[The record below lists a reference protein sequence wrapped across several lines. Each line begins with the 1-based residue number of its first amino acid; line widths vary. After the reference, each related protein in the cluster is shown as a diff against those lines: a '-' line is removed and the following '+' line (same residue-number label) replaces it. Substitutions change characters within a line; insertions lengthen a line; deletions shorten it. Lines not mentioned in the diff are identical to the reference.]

1 MDMWKAAL
9 AGALLATI
17 GSSLALAENQFPA
30 VTQVSASN
38 GVVESR
44 IAHFKAA
51 LRLSAE
57 QERHWPRVA
66 AALRQIVQSYNS
78 DESNSGGLVQRIG
91 ARASSVVLNANAI
104 RLLVAA
110 AQPLMKSLD
119 QEQKQHALVLARHM
133 GFGGVAAHFE

>member
-1 MDMWKAAL
+1 MWKAAL
-9 AGALLATI
+9 AGVLLATI
-17 GSSLALAENQFPA
+17 GSSLAAAENQFPGL
-30 VTQVSASN
+30 TQVSASN
-38 GVVESR
+38 GMAESR
-44 IAHFKAA
+44 IAQFKAA

-78 DESNSGGLVQRIG
+78 DESNPGGLVQRIG
-91 ARASSVVLNANAI
+91 ARASNIVLNANAI
-104 RLLVAA
+104 RLLIAA

-133 GFGGVAAHFE
+133 GFGEVAAHFE

>member
-1 MDMWKAAL
+1 MWKAAL

-17 GSSLALAENQFPA
+17 GSSLAMAENQFPA

-66 AALRQIVQSYNS
+66 AALRQIVQSYHS
-78 DESNSGGLVQRIG
+78 DESNSAGLVQRIG
-91 ARASSVVLNANAI
+91 TRASNVVLNANAI

-119 QEQKQHALVLARHM
+119 QEQKQHALVLARNM
-133 GFGGVAAHFE
+133 GFGGAAAHFE

>member
-1 MDMWKAAL
+1 MWKAAL

-17 GSSLALAENQFPA
+17 GSSLAMAENQFPA
-30 VTQVSASN
+30 LTQVS
-38 GVVESR
+38 ESSGMAESH

-78 DESNSGGLVQRIG
+78 DELSSGGLVRRIG
-91 ARASSVVLNANAI
+91 TRASNVLLNANAI

-119 QEQKQHALVLARHM
+119 QEQKQHALVLARNM
-133 GFGGVAAHFE
+133 GFGGAAAHFE

>member
-1 MDMWKAAL
+1 LRRYRNGRLGIDL
-9 AGALLATI
+9 VLSVCRRV
-17 GSSLALAENQFPA
+17 SSL
-30 VTQVSASN
+30 
-38 GVVESR
+38 R
-44 IAHFKAA
+44 
-51 LRLSAE
+51 
-57 QERHWPRVA
+57 WVA

-91 ARASSVVLNANAI
+91 ARASNVVLNANAI

-133 GFGGVAAHFE
+133 GFGGVAGHFE

>member
-1 MDMWKAAL
+1 MWKAAL

-51 LRLSAE
+51 LRLSVE

>member
-1 MDMWKAAL
+1 MWKAAL

-17 GSSLALAENQFPA
+17 GSSLATAENQFPA
-30 VTQVSASN
+30 MSPVSVSN
-38 GVVESR
+38 SVAESR
-44 IAHFKAA
+44 IAQFKAA

-91 ARASSVVLNANAI
+91 TRASNVVLNANAI

-119 QEQKQHALVLARHM
+119 PEQKQYALVLARNM
-133 GFGGVAAHFE
+133 GFGGAAAHFE

>member
-1 MDMWKAAL
+1 MWKVAL

-17 GSSLALAENQFPA
+17 GSSLAKADYQVPA
-30 VTQVSASN
+30 VTQVSASSSMA
-38 GVVESR
+38 ESR
-44 IAHFKAA
+44 IAQFKAA

-66 AALRQIVQSYNS
+66 AALRQIVQSYNA
-78 DESNSGGLVQRIG
+78 DESSSGGLVRRIG
-91 ARASSVVLNANAI
+91 AHASNVVLHANAI
-104 RLLVAA
+104 RLLVTA